1 MAKRKDIQQDKS
13 NPLAAASTDV
23 PVITAPLLDPAMDAA
38 APMATEI
45 ATSDPAKRETRM
57 GPTFRET
64 GEKPCEAIR
73 GGSGFTTIPARMQRE
88 AAG

>member
-38 APMATEI
+38 APMAAEI
-45 ATSDPAKRETRM
+45 ATSEPSK
-57 GPTFRET
+57 
-64 GEKPCEAIR
+64 I
-73 GGSGFTTIPARMQRE
+73 
-88 AAG
+88 